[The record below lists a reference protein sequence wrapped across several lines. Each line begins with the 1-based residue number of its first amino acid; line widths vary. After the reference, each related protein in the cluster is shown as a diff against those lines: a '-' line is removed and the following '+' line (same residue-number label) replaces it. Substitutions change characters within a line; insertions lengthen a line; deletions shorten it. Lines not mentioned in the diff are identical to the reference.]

1 MSIDI
6 RPIKILFDTNI
17 PGKQLVPFTKSLLYN
32 PELKDTNGL
41 DEYPNFTMDV
51 LFPFSYLN
59 SLSYE
64 KQVTFFFNKSEM
76 IKVLKIYKSV
86 VFNDSNNIDEMP
98 EILTI
103 GDQEIIKKET
113 SRIIEKSGCSYLED
127 LLTCV
132 HIAQLKILSSI
143 RTGKS
148 QKKVEIDIPKLNGFI
163 HKVYIH
169 ISRELY
175 ASVYLF
181 EKGIP
186 PLVFQQNRSKVNEI
200 IKESILNAIRD
211 SIPVEQLLRAYLD
224 ETTDFM
230 KEVPKEE
237 PKEEKKELKFSDKDS
252 AITVNN
258 EAMVIEAPKDV
269 DTLEKIAEQRNIQR
283 KAEEA
288 AEAEEDKV
296 KISEEVVVID
306 VEELTPVKV
315 EIPEKKEPE
324 IDIGIEILA

>member
-1 MSIDI
+1 MDDNHVPTLQTSQQEWAI
-6 RPIKILFDTNI
+6 RLSRVIQP
-17 PGKQLVPFTKSLLYN
+17 LLY
-32 PELKDTNGL
+32 EGIQAMFQEAVGICKQS
-41 DEYPNFTMDV
+41 DEEDK
-51 LFPFSYLN
+51 YLM
-59 SLSYE
+59 
-64 KQVTFFFNKSEM
+64 TFQ
-76 IKVLKIYKSV
+76 
-86 VFNDSNNIDEMP
+86 NILARIPKWNE
-98 EILTI
+98 EIV
-103 GDQEIIKKET
+103 KKET

-148 QKKVEIDIPKLNGFI
+148 QKKVEIDIPKLNGFV

-175 ASVYLF
+175 AKMYLF
-181 EKGIP
+181 EKGVA
-186 PLVFQQNRSKVNEI
+186 PLVFQQNRSQVNEI
-200 IKESILNAIRD
+200 IKEAILNAIRD

-237 PKEEKKELKFSDKDS
+237 PKVEKELKFSNQDS

-283 KAEEA
+283 KAEDA
-288 AEAEEDKV
+288 AEAEEDKI
-296 KISEEVVVID
+296 KISEEVVIID

-315 EIPEKKEPE
+315 DIKLPEKEPE
-324 IDIGIEILA
+324 IDLGIEILA

>member
-1 MSIDI
+1 MD
-6 RPIKILFDTNI
+6 DNH
-17 PGKQLVPFTKSLLYN
+17 VPTLQSSQQEWATRLTRVIQPLLY
-32 PELKDTNGL
+32 EGIQAMFQEAVGICKQSEEEDK
-41 DEYPNFTMDV
+41 
-51 LFPFSYLN
+51 YLMTFQN
-59 SLSYE
+59 ILSRIPKWNE
-64 KQVTFFFNKSEM
+64 
-76 IKVLKIYKSV
+76 
-86 VFNDSNNIDEMP
+86 D
-98 EILTI
+98 
-103 GDQEIIKKET
+103 IIKKET
-113 SRIIEKSGCSYLED
+113 SRIVEKSGCSYLED

-169 ISRELY
+169 VSRELY
-175 ASVYLF
+175 ANVYLF

-186 PLVFQQNRSKVNEI
+186 PLVFQQNRSKINEI

-237 PKEEKKELKFSDKDS
+237 PKEKKELKFSDKDN
-252 AITVNN
+252 AITVDN
-258 EAMVIEAPKDV
+258 EALVIEAPKDV

-283 KAEEA
+283 KLEE
-288 AEAEEDKV
+288 EEEKL
-296 KISEEVVVID
+296 KISDEVISID

-315 EIPEKKEPE
+315 EVKEVKEEKEPE
-324 IDIGIEILA
+324 IDLGIEILS

>member
-1 MSIDI
+1 MD
-6 RPIKILFDTNI
+6 DNH
-17 PGKQLVPFTKSLLYN
+17 VPTLQTSQQEWALRLSRVIHPLLY
-32 PELKDTNGL
+32 EGIQAMFQEAVGICKQSEEEDK
-41 DEYPNFTMDV
+41 
-51 LFPFSYLN
+51 YLM
-59 SLSYE
+59 
-64 KQVTFFFNKSEM
+64 TFQ
-76 IKVLKIYKSV
+76 
-86 VFNDSNNIDEMP
+86 NILARIPKWNE
-98 EILTI
+98 EIV
-103 GDQEIIKKET
+103 KKET
-113 SRIIEKSGCSYLED
+113 ARIIEKSGCSYLED

-148 QKKVEIDIPKLNGFI
+148 QKKVEIDIPKLNGFV

-175 ASVYLF
+175 ANVYLF
-181 EKGIP
+181 EKGIS

-237 PKEEKKELKFSDKDS
+237 PKVEKELKFSNQDS
-252 AITVNN
+252 AISVNN

-288 AEAEEDKV
+288 AEAAEDKV
-296 KISEEVVVID
+296 KISDEVVIID

-315 EIPEKKEPE
+315 EELPKEKKEPE
-324 IDIGIEILA
+324 IDLGIEILS

>member
-1 MSIDI
+1 MDDNNVPTLQTSQQEWAI
-6 RPIKILFDTNI
+6 RLSRVIHPLIYEGIQAMFQEAVGICKQSEEEDKYLMTFQNILARI
-17 PGKQLVPFTKSLLYN
+17 PKWN
-32 PELKDTNGL
+32 E
-41 DEYPNFTMDV
+41 
-51 LFPFSYLN
+51 
-59 SLSYE
+59 
-64 KQVTFFFNKSEM
+64 
-76 IKVLKIYKSV
+76 
-86 VFNDSNNIDEMP
+86 
-98 EILTI
+98 
-103 GDQEIIKKET
+103 EIIKKET

-175 ASVYLF
+175 AKMYLF
-181 EKGIP
+181 EKGIA
-186 PLVFQQNRSKVNEI
+186 PLVFQQNRSQVNEI
-200 IKESILNAIRD
+200 IKEAILNAIRD

-237 PKEEKKELKFSDKDS
+237 PKVEKELKFSNQDS

-288 AEAEEDKV
+288 AEEEDKV
-296 KISEEVVVID
+296 KISDEVVIID
-306 VEELTPVKV
+306 VEELTPVTV
-315 EIPEKKEPE
+315 EEKKEEKKEPE
-324 IDIGIEILA
+324 IDLGIEILS

>member
-1 MSIDI
+1 MD
-6 RPIKILFDTNI
+6 DNH
-17 PGKQLVPFTKSLLYN
+17 VPTLQSSQQEWALRLTRVIHPLLY
-32 PELKDTNGL
+32 EGVQAMFQEAIGICKQSEEEDK
-41 DEYPNFTMDV
+41 
-51 LFPFSYLN
+51 YLMTFQN
-59 SLSYE
+59 ILSRIPKWNE
-64 KQVTFFFNKSEM
+64 
-76 IKVLKIYKSV
+76 
-86 VFNDSNNIDEMP
+86 
-98 EILTI
+98 
-103 GDQEIIKKET
+103 EIIKKET
-113 SRIIEKSGCSYLED
+113 SRIIEKSGCSYLDD

-175 ASVYLF
+175 SNVYLF
-181 EKGIP
+181 EKDIA

-237 PKEEKKELKFSDKDS
+237 PKEEKKELKFSNQDS
-252 AITVNN
+252 AITVDN
-258 EAMVIEAPKDV
+258 EALVIEAPKDV

-283 KAEEA
+283 KEEEA
-288 AEAEEDKV
+288 EDKV
-296 KISEEVVVID
+296 KISEEVVTID
-306 VEELTPVKV
+306 IEELTPREEKK
-315 EIPEKKEPE
+315 EEKKEPE
-324 IDIGIEILA
+324 IDLGIEILA

>member
-1 MSIDI
+1 MDDNHVPTLQTSQQEWAI
-6 RPIKILFDTNI
+6 RLSRVIHP
-17 PGKQLVPFTKSLLYN
+17 LLY
-32 PELKDTNGL
+32 EGIQAMFQEAVGICKQSEEEDK
-41 DEYPNFTMDV
+41 
-51 LFPFSYLN
+51 YLM
-59 SLSYE
+59 
-64 KQVTFFFNKSEM
+64 TFQ
-76 IKVLKIYKSV
+76 
-86 VFNDSNNIDEMP
+86 NILARIPKWNE
-98 EILTI
+98 EIV
-103 GDQEIIKKET
+103 KKET

-148 QKKVEIDIPKLNGFI
+148 QKKVEIDIPKLNGFV

-175 ASVYLF
+175 AKMYLF
-181 EKGIP
+181 EKGVA
-186 PLVFQQNRSKVNEI
+186 PLVFQQNRSQVNEI
-200 IKESILNAIRD
+200 IKEAILNAIRD

-237 PKEEKKELKFSDKDS
+237 PKVEKELKFSNQDS

-296 KISEEVVVID
+296 KISDEVVIID
-306 VEELTPVKV
+306 VEELAPVKV
-315 EIPEKKEPE
+315 EIELPKEKKEPE
-324 IDIGIEILA
+324 IDLGIEILA

>member
-1 MSIDI
+1 MKSKHSCKIYRD
-6 RPIKILFDTNI
+6 ILFESFMDDNH
-17 PGKQLVPFTKSLLYN
+17 VPTLQSSQQEWAIRLTRVVHPLLY
-32 PELKDTNGL
+32 EGIQAMFQEAVGICKQSEEEDK
-41 DEYPNFTMDV
+41 
-51 LFPFSYLN
+51 YLMTFQN
-59 SLSYE
+59 ILSRIPKWNE
-64 KQVTFFFNKSEM
+64 
-76 IKVLKIYKSV
+76 
-86 VFNDSNNIDEMP
+86 
-98 EILTI
+98 
-103 GDQEIIKKET
+103 EIIKKET
-113 SRIIEKSGCSYLED
+113 SRIVEKSGCSYLED

-175 ASVYLF
+175 ANVYLF
-181 EKGIP
+181 EKGIS

-237 PKEEKKELKFSDKDS
+237 PVEKKELKFSDKDN
-252 AITVNN
+252 AITVDN
-258 EAMVIEAPKDV
+258 EALVIDAPKDV
-269 DTLEKIAEQRNIQR
+269 DTLQKIAEQRNIQR
-283 KAEEA
+283 KL
-288 AEAEEDKV
+288 EEDEDKL
-296 KISEEVVVID
+296 KISEEVVTID
-306 VEELTPVKV
+306 VEDLNPNVTEIKEVK
-315 EIPEKKEPE
+315 EEKKEPD
-324 IDIGIEILA
+324 IDIGIEILE

>member
-1 MSIDI
+1 MDDNHVPTLQTSQQEWAI
-6 RPIKILFDTNI
+6 RLSRVIHP
-17 PGKQLVPFTKSLLYN
+17 LLY
-32 PELKDTNGL
+32 EGVQAMFQEAVGICKQSEED
-41 DEYPNFTMDV
+41 DK
-51 LFPFSYLN
+51 YLM
-59 SLSYE
+59 
-64 KQVTFFFNKSEM
+64 TFQ
-76 IKVLKIYKSV
+76 
-86 VFNDSNNIDEMP
+86 NILARIPKWNE
-98 EILTI
+98 EIV
-103 GDQEIIKKET
+103 KKET

-148 QKKVEIDIPKLNGFI
+148 QKKVEIDIPKLNGFV

-175 ASVYLF
+175 AKVYLF
-181 EKGIP
+181 EKGIA
-186 PLVFQQNRSKVNEI
+186 PLVFQQNRSQINEI
-200 IKESILNAIRD
+200 IKEAILNAIRD

-237 PKEEKKELKFSDKDS
+237 PKEKELKFSNQDS

-296 KISEEVVVID
+296 KISDEVVIID
-306 VEELTPVKV
+306 VEELAPVKV
-315 EIPEKKEPE
+315 EIELPKEKKED
-324 IDIGIEILA
+324 IDLGIEILS

>member
-1 MSIDI
+1 MDDNHVPTLQTSQQEWAI
-6 RPIKILFDTNI
+6 RLSRVIHP
-17 PGKQLVPFTKSLLYN
+17 LLY
-32 PELKDTNGL
+32 EGIQAMFQEAVGICKQSEEEDK
-41 DEYPNFTMDV
+41 
-51 LFPFSYLN
+51 YLM
-59 SLSYE
+59 
-64 KQVTFFFNKSEM
+64 TFQ
-76 IKVLKIYKSV
+76 
-86 VFNDSNNIDEMP
+86 NILARIPKWNE
-98 EILTI
+98 EIV
-103 GDQEIIKKET
+103 KKET
-113 SRIIEKSGCSYLED
+113 ARIIEKSGCSYLED

-148 QKKVEIDIPKLNGFI
+148 QKKVEIDIPKLNGFV

-175 ASVYLF
+175 ANVYLF
-181 EKGIP
+181 EKGIA
-186 PLVFQQNRSKVNEI
+186 PLVFQQNRSRINEI
-200 IKESILNAIRD
+200 IKEAILNAIRD

-237 PKEEKKELKFSDKDS
+237 PKVEKELKFSNQDS

-288 AEAEEDKV
+288 ADAEDKV
-296 KISEEVVVID
+296 KISDEVVIID
-306 VEELTPVKV
+306 VEELTPVKIEV
-315 EIPEKKEPE
+315 AEVKDKKEPE
-324 IDIGIEILA
+324 IDLGIEILS

>member
-1 MSIDI
+1 MDDNHVPTLQTSQQEWAI
-6 RPIKILFDTNI
+6 RLSRVIHP
-17 PGKQLVPFTKSLLYN
+17 LLY
-32 PELKDTNGL
+32 EGIQAMFQEAVGICKQSEEEDK
-41 DEYPNFTMDV
+41 
-51 LFPFSYLN
+51 YLMTFQN
-59 SLSYE
+59 ILSRIPKWNE
-64 KQVTFFFNKSEM
+64 
-76 IKVLKIYKSV
+76 
-86 VFNDSNNIDEMP
+86 
-98 EILTI
+98 EIV
-103 GDQEIIKKET
+103 KKET

-175 ASVYLF
+175 ANVYLF
-181 EKGIP
+181 EKGIA
-186 PLVFQQNRSKVNEI
+186 PLIFQQNRSRVNEI
-200 IKESILNAIRD
+200 IKEAILNAIRD

-237 PKEEKKELKFSDKDS
+237 PKVEKELKFSNQDS

-288 AEAEEDKV
+288 AEAEADKV
-296 KISEEVVVID
+296 KISDEVVIID
-306 VEELTPVKV
+306 VEELAPVKV
-315 EIPEKKEPE
+315 EIELPKEKKEPE
-324 IDIGIEILA
+324 IDLGIEILA

>member
-1 MSIDI
+1 MDDNHVPTLQTSQQEWAI
-6 RPIKILFDTNI
+6 RLSRVIHP
-17 PGKQLVPFTKSLLYN
+17 LLY
-32 PELKDTNGL
+32 EGIQAMFQEAVGICKQS
-41 DEYPNFTMDV
+41 DEEDK
-51 LFPFSYLN
+51 YLM
-59 SLSYE
+59 
-64 KQVTFFFNKSEM
+64 TFQ
-76 IKVLKIYKSV
+76 
-86 VFNDSNNIDEMP
+86 NILARIPKWNE
-98 EILTI
+98 EIV
-103 GDQEIIKKET
+103 KKET

-148 QKKVEIDIPKLNGFI
+148 QKKVEIDIPKLNGFV

-175 ASVYLF
+175 AKMYLF
-181 EKGIP
+181 EKGVA
-186 PLVFQQNRSKVNEI
+186 PLVFQQNRSQVNEI
-200 IKESILNAIRD
+200 IKEAILNAIRD

-237 PKEEKKELKFSDKDS
+237 PKVEKELKFSNQDS

-288 AEAEEDKV
+288 EEDKV
-296 KISEEVVVID
+296 KISDEVVIID

-315 EIPEKKEPE
+315 EKETKEEKKEPE
-324 IDIGIEILA
+324 IDLGIEILS

>member
-1 MSIDI
+1 MDDNHVPTLQSSQQEWAI
-6 RPIKILFDTNI
+6 RLTRVVHP
-17 PGKQLVPFTKSLLYN
+17 LLY
-32 PELKDTNGL
+32 EGIQAMFQEAVGICKQSEEEDK
-41 DEYPNFTMDV
+41 
-51 LFPFSYLN
+51 YLMTFQN
-59 SLSYE
+59 ILSRIPKWNE
-64 KQVTFFFNKSEM
+64 
-76 IKVLKIYKSV
+76 
-86 VFNDSNNIDEMP
+86 
-98 EILTI
+98 
-103 GDQEIIKKET
+103 EIIKKET
-113 SRIIEKSGCSYLED
+113 SRIVEKSGCSYLED

-175 ASVYLF
+175 ANVYLF
-181 EKGIP
+181 EKGIA

-237 PKEEKKELKFSDKDS
+237 PKEEKKELKFSNQDS
-252 AITVNN
+252 AITVDN
-258 EAMVIEAPKDV
+258 EALVIDAPKDV
-269 DTLEKIAEQRNIQR
+269 DTLQKIAEQRNIQR
-283 KAEEA
+283 KL
-288 AEAEEDKV
+288 EEDEDKL
-296 KISEEVVVID
+296 KISEEVVTID
-306 VEELTPVKV
+306 VEDLIPVQETEV
-315 EIPEKKEPE
+315 KKEPE
-324 IDIGIEILA
+324 IDLGIEILN

>member
-1 MSIDI
+1 MDDNNVPTLQTSQQEWAI
-6 RPIKILFDTNI
+6 RLSRVIHPLIYEGVQAMFQEAVGICKQSDEEDKYLMTFQNILARI
-17 PGKQLVPFTKSLLYN
+17 PKWN
-32 PELKDTNGL
+32 E
-41 DEYPNFTMDV
+41 
-51 LFPFSYLN
+51 
-59 SLSYE
+59 
-64 KQVTFFFNKSEM
+64 
-76 IKVLKIYKSV
+76 
-86 VFNDSNNIDEMP
+86 
-98 EILTI
+98 EIV
-103 GDQEIIKKET
+103 KKET
-113 SRIIEKSGCSYLED
+113 ARIIEKSGCSYLED

-175 ASVYLF
+175 AKMYLF

-186 PLVFQQNRSKVNEI
+186 PLVFQQNRSQVNEI
-200 IKESILNAIRD
+200 IKEAILNAIRD
-211 SIPVEQLLRAYLD
+211 SIPIEQLLRAYLD

-237 PKEEKKELKFSDKDS
+237 PKVEKELKFSNQDS
-252 AITVNN
+252 AISVNN

-296 KISEEVVVID
+296 KISEEVVIID

-315 EIPEKKEPE
+315 EEKKEDKKEPE
-324 IDIGIEILA
+324 IDLGIEILS

>member
-1 MSIDI
+1 MDDNHVPTLQTAQQEWAI
-6 RPIKILFDTNI
+6 RLSRVIHP
-17 PGKQLVPFTKSLLYN
+17 LLY
-32 PELKDTNGL
+32 EGIQAMFQEAVGICKQSEEEDK
-41 DEYPNFTMDV
+41 
-51 LFPFSYLN
+51 YLM
-59 SLSYE
+59 
-64 KQVTFFFNKSEM
+64 TFQ
-76 IKVLKIYKSV
+76 
-86 VFNDSNNIDEMP
+86 NILARIPKWNE
-98 EILTI
+98 EIV
-103 GDQEIIKKET
+103 KKET

-148 QKKVEIDIPKLNGFI
+148 QKKVEIDIPKLNGFV

-175 ASVYLF
+175 AKMYLF
-181 EKGIP
+181 EKGVA
-186 PLVFQQNRSKVNEI
+186 PLVFQQNRSQVNEI
-200 IKESILNAIRD
+200 IKEAILNAIRD

-237 PKEEKKELKFSDKDS
+237 PKVEKELKFSNQDS

-288 AEAEEDKV
+288 AEAEDKV
-296 KISEEVVVID
+296 KISDEVVIID
-306 VEELTPVKV
+306 VEELTPVK
-315 EIPEKKEPE
+315 EEKKEPE
-324 IDIGIEILA
+324 IDLGIEILS

>member
-1 MSIDI
+1 MKSKHSCKIYRDI
-6 RPIKILFDTNI
+6 IAERFMDDNH
-17 PGKQLVPFTKSLLYN
+17 VPTLQSSQQEWAIRLSRVIHPLLY
-32 PELKDTNGL
+32 EGIQAMFQEAVGICKQSEEEDK
-41 DEYPNFTMDV
+41 
-51 LFPFSYLN
+51 YLMTFQTI
-59 SLSYE
+59 LSRIPKWNE
-64 KQVTFFFNKSEM
+64 
-76 IKVLKIYKSV
+76 
-86 VFNDSNNIDEMP
+86 D
-98 EILTI
+98 
-103 GDQEIIKKET
+103 IIKKET

-175 ASVYLF
+175 ANVYLF
-181 EKGIP
+181 EKGIA

-237 PKEEKKELKFSDKDS
+237 PKVEKELKFSNQDS
-252 AITVNN
+252 AITVDN

-283 KAEEA
+283 KIEEA
-288 AEAEEDKV
+288 AEAEEDKL
-296 KISEEVVVID
+296 KISDEVVIID
-306 VEELTPVKV
+306 IEDLNPVKV
-315 EIPEKKEPE
+315 EIKVPELKKEPE
-324 IDIGIEILA
+324 IDLGIEILT

>member
-1 MSIDI
+1 MKSKHSYKIYRDI
-6 RPIKILFDTNI
+6 LCESFMDDNH
-17 PGKQLVPFTKSLLYN
+17 VPTLQSSQQEWALRLTRVIHPLLY
-32 PELKDTNGL
+32 EGVQAMFQEAVGICKQSEEEGK
-41 DEYPNFTMDV
+41 
-51 LFPFSYLN
+51 YLMTFQN
-59 SLSYE
+59 ILSRIPKWNE
-64 KQVTFFFNKSEM
+64 
-76 IKVLKIYKSV
+76 
-86 VFNDSNNIDEMP
+86 D
-98 EILTI
+98 
-103 GDQEIIKKET
+103 IIKKET

-175 ASVYLF
+175 ANVYLF
-181 EKGIP
+181 EKDIA

-237 PKEEKKELKFSDKDS
+237 PKEEKKGLKFSNQDS
-252 AITVNN
+252 AITVDN
-258 EAMVIEAPKDV
+258 EALVIEAPKDI

-283 KAEEA
+283 KLE
-288 AEAEEDKV
+288 EEDDKL
-296 KISEEVVVID
+296 KISDEVISID

-315 EIPEKKEPE
+315 DVTELKEKKEPE
-324 IDIGIEILA
+324 IDLGIEILS

>member
-1 MSIDI
+1 MDDNHVPTLQTAQQEWAI
-6 RPIKILFDTNI
+6 RLSRVIHP
-17 PGKQLVPFTKSLLYN
+17 LLY
-32 PELKDTNGL
+32 EGIQAMFQEAVGICKQSEEEDK
-41 DEYPNFTMDV
+41 
-51 LFPFSYLN
+51 YLM
-59 SLSYE
+59 
-64 KQVTFFFNKSEM
+64 TFQ
-76 IKVLKIYKSV
+76 
-86 VFNDSNNIDEMP
+86 NILARIPKWNE
-98 EILTI
+98 EIV
-103 GDQEIIKKET
+103 KKET

-148 QKKVEIDIPKLNGFI
+148 QKKVEIDIPKLNGFV

-175 ASVYLF
+175 AKMYLF
-181 EKGIP
+181 EKGVA
-186 PLVFQQNRSKVNEI
+186 PLVFQQNRSQVNEI
-200 IKESILNAIRD
+200 IKEAILNAIRD

-237 PKEEKKELKFSDKDS
+237 PKVEKELKFSNQDS

-288 AEAEEDKV
+288 EEDKV
-296 KISEEVVVID
+296 KISDEVVIID

-315 EIPEKKEPE
+315 EKETKEEKKEPE
-324 IDIGIEILA
+324 IDLGIEILS

>member
-1 MSIDI
+1 MD
-6 RPIKILFDTNI
+6 DNH
-17 PGKQLVPFTKSLLYN
+17 VPTLQTSQQEWAFRLTRVIHPLLY
-32 PELKDTNGL
+32 EGIQAMFQEAVGICKQS
-41 DEYPNFTMDV
+41 DEEDK
-51 LFPFSYLN
+51 YLM
-59 SLSYE
+59 
-64 KQVTFFFNKSEM
+64 TFQ
-76 IKVLKIYKSV
+76 
-86 VFNDSNNIDEMP
+86 NILARIPKWNE
-98 EILTI
+98 EIV
-103 GDQEIIKKET
+103 KKET
-113 SRIIEKSGCSYLED
+113 ARIIEKSGCSYLED

-148 QKKVEIDIPKLNGFI
+148 QKKVEIDIPKLNGFV

-175 ASVYLF
+175 ANVYLF
-181 EKGIP
+181 EKGIS

-237 PKEEKKELKFSDKDS
+237 PKVEKELKFSNQDS
-252 AITVNN
+252 AISVNN

-288 AEAEEDKV
+288 AEEEDKV
-296 KISEEVVVID
+296 KISDEVVIID
-306 VEELTPVKV
+306 VEELTPVTV
-315 EIPEKKEPE
+315 EEKKEEKKEPE
-324 IDIGIEILA
+324 IDLGIEILS

>member
-1 MSIDI
+1 MDDNHVPTLQTSQQEWAI
-6 RPIKILFDTNI
+6 RLSRVIHP
-17 PGKQLVPFTKSLLYN
+17 LLY
-32 PELKDTNGL
+32 EGVQAMFQEAVGICKQSEEEDK
-41 DEYPNFTMDV
+41 
-51 LFPFSYLN
+51 YLMTFQN
-59 SLSYE
+59 ILSRIPKWNE
-64 KQVTFFFNKSEM
+64 
-76 IKVLKIYKSV
+76 
-86 VFNDSNNIDEMP
+86 
-98 EILTI
+98 
-103 GDQEIIKKET
+103 EIIKKET

-169 ISRELY
+169 ISRDLY
-175 ASVYLF
+175 ANVYLF
-181 EKGIP
+181 EKGIA
-186 PLVFQQNRSKVNEI
+186 PLVFQQNRSRVNEI
-200 IKESILNAIRD
+200 IKEAILNAIRD

-237 PKEEKKELKFSDKDS
+237 PKVEKELKFSNQDS

-296 KISEEVVVID
+296 KISDEVVMID
-306 VEELTPVKV
+306 VEELTPVTV
-315 EIPEKKEPE
+315 EIELPKEKKEE
-324 IDIGIEILA
+324 IDLGIEILA

>member
-1 MSIDI
+1 MDDNHVPTLQTSQQEWAI
-6 RPIKILFDTNI
+6 RLSRVIHP
-17 PGKQLVPFTKSLLYN
+17 LLY
-32 PELKDTNGL
+32 EGIQAMFQEAVGICKQSEEEDK
-41 DEYPNFTMDV
+41 
-51 LFPFSYLN
+51 YLM
-59 SLSYE
+59 
-64 KQVTFFFNKSEM
+64 TFQ
-76 IKVLKIYKSV
+76 
-86 VFNDSNNIDEMP
+86 NILARIPKWNE
-98 EILTI
+98 EIV
-103 GDQEIIKKET
+103 KKET

-148 QKKVEIDIPKLNGFI
+148 QKKVEIDIPKLNGFV

-175 ASVYLF
+175 AKMYLF
-181 EKGIP
+181 EKGVA
-186 PLVFQQNRSKVNEI
+186 PLVFQQNRSQVNEI
-200 IKESILNAIRD
+200 IKEAILNAIRD

-237 PKEEKKELKFSDKDS
+237 PKVEKELKFSNQDS

-288 AEAEEDKV
+288 AEAEGDKV
-296 KISEEVVVID
+296 KISDEVVIID

-315 EIPEKKEPE
+315 ELPKEKKEPD
-324 IDIGIEILA
+324 IDLGIEILA

>member
-1 MSIDI
+1 MDDNNVPTLQTSQQEWAI
-6 RPIKILFDTNI
+6 RLSRVIHPLIYEGIQAMFQEAVGICKQSEEEDKYLMTFQNILARI
-17 PGKQLVPFTKSLLYN
+17 PKWN
-32 PELKDTNGL
+32 E
-41 DEYPNFTMDV
+41 
-51 LFPFSYLN
+51 
-59 SLSYE
+59 
-64 KQVTFFFNKSEM
+64 
-76 IKVLKIYKSV
+76 
-86 VFNDSNNIDEMP
+86 
-98 EILTI
+98 EIV
-103 GDQEIIKKET
+103 KKET

-148 QKKVEIDIPKLNGFI
+148 QKKVEIDIPKLNGFV

-181 EKGIP
+181 EKGIA

-237 PKEEKKELKFSDKDS
+237 PKVEKELKFSNQDS

-269 DTLEKIAEQRNIQR
+269 DTLEKIAEQRNNQR

-296 KISEEVVVID
+296 KISDEVVIID
-306 VEELTPVKV
+306 VEELVPVKV
-315 EIPEKKEPE
+315 EIEIPKEKKEE
-324 IDIGIEILA
+324 IDLGIEILS

>member
-1 MSIDI
+1 MDDNHVPTLQTSQQEWAI
-6 RPIKILFDTNI
+6 RLSRVIHP
-17 PGKQLVPFTKSLLYN
+17 LLY
-32 PELKDTNGL
+32 EGVQAMFQEAVGICKQSEEEDK
-41 DEYPNFTMDV
+41 
-51 LFPFSYLN
+51 YLMTFQN
-59 SLSYE
+59 ILSRIPKWNE
-64 KQVTFFFNKSEM
+64 
-76 IKVLKIYKSV
+76 
-86 VFNDSNNIDEMP
+86 
-98 EILTI
+98 
-103 GDQEIIKKET
+103 EIIKKET

-169 ISRELY
+169 ISRDLY
-175 ASVYLF
+175 ANVYLF
-181 EKGIP
+181 EKGIA
-186 PLVFQQNRSKVNEI
+186 PLVFQQNRSRVNEI
-200 IKESILNAIRD
+200 IKEAILNAIRD

-237 PKEEKKELKFSDKDS
+237 PKVEKELKFSNQDS

-296 KISEEVVVID
+296 KISDEVVIID
-306 VEELTPVKV
+306 VEELAPVKIEV
-315 EIPEKKEPE
+315 AEVKVKKEPE
-324 IDIGIEILA
+324 IDLGIEILA

>member
-1 MSIDI
+1 MDDNHVPTLQTSQQEWAI
-6 RPIKILFDTNI
+6 RLSRVIHP
-17 PGKQLVPFTKSLLYN
+17 LLY
-32 PELKDTNGL
+32 EGVQAMFQEAVGICKQSEEEDK
-41 DEYPNFTMDV
+41 
-51 LFPFSYLN
+51 YLM
-59 SLSYE
+59 
-64 KQVTFFFNKSEM
+64 TFQ
-76 IKVLKIYKSV
+76 
-86 VFNDSNNIDEMP
+86 NILARIPKWNE
-98 EILTI
+98 EIV
-103 GDQEIIKKET
+103 KKET

-148 QKKVEIDIPKLNGFI
+148 QKKVEIDIPKLNGFV

-181 EKGIP
+181 EKGIA

-237 PKEEKKELKFSDKDS
+237 PKEKELKFSNQDS

-288 AEAEEDKV
+288 AEAEGDKV
-296 KISEEVVVID
+296 KISDEVVIID
-306 VEELTPVKV
+306 VEELAPVKV
-315 EIPEKKEPE
+315 ELPKEKKEPE
-324 IDIGIEILA
+324 IDLGIEILS

>member
-1 MSIDI
+1 MDDNHVPTLQTSQQEWAI
-6 RPIKILFDTNI
+6 RLSRVIHP
-17 PGKQLVPFTKSLLYN
+17 LLY
-32 PELKDTNGL
+32 EGVQAMFQEAVGICKQSEEEDK
-41 DEYPNFTMDV
+41 
-51 LFPFSYLN
+51 YLMTFQN
-59 SLSYE
+59 ILSRIPKWNE
-64 KQVTFFFNKSEM
+64 
-76 IKVLKIYKSV
+76 
-86 VFNDSNNIDEMP
+86 
-98 EILTI
+98 
-103 GDQEIIKKET
+103 EIIKKET

-169 ISRELY
+169 ISRDLY
-175 ASVYLF
+175 ANVYLF
-181 EKGIP
+181 EKGIA
-186 PLVFQQNRSKVNEI
+186 PLVFQQNRSRVNEI
-200 IKESILNAIRD
+200 IKEAILNAIRD

-237 PKEEKKELKFSDKDS
+237 PKEKELKFSNQDS

-296 KISEEVVVID
+296 KISDEVVMID
-306 VEELTPVKV
+306 VEELVPVKV
-315 EIPEKKEPE
+315 EIEVKKEPE
-324 IDIGIEILA
+324 IDLGIEILA

>member
-1 MSIDI
+1 MDDNHVPTLQSSQQEWAI
-6 RPIKILFDTNI
+6 RLTRVIHP
-17 PGKQLVPFTKSLLYN
+17 LLY
-32 PELKDTNGL
+32 EGIQAMFQEAVGICKQSEEEDK
-41 DEYPNFTMDV
+41 
-51 LFPFSYLN
+51 YLMTFQN
-59 SLSYE
+59 ILSRIPKWNE
-64 KQVTFFFNKSEM
+64 
-76 IKVLKIYKSV
+76 
-86 VFNDSNNIDEMP
+86 
-98 EILTI
+98 
-103 GDQEIIKKET
+103 EIIKKET
-113 SRIIEKSGCSYLED
+113 SRIVEKSGCSYLED

-175 ASVYLF
+175 ANVYLF
-181 EKGIP
+181 EKGIA

-237 PKEEKKELKFSDKDS
+237 PKEEKKELKFSDKDN
-252 AITVNN
+252 AITVDN
-258 EAMVIEAPKDV
+258 EALVIDAPKDI
-269 DTLEKIAEQRNIQR
+269 DTLQKIAEQRNIQR
-283 KAEEA
+283 KL
-288 AEAEEDKV
+288 EEDEDKL
-296 KISEEVVVID
+296 KISEEVVTID
-306 VEELTPVKV
+306 VEDLNPKIS
-315 EIPEKKEPE
+315 EIKEITEIKEKKEPE

>member
-1 MSIDI
+1 MDDNHVPTLQTSQQEWAI
-6 RPIKILFDTNI
+6 RLSRVIHP
-17 PGKQLVPFTKSLLYN
+17 LLY
-32 PELKDTNGL
+32 EGIQAMFQEAVGICKQSEEEDK
-41 DEYPNFTMDV
+41 
-51 LFPFSYLN
+51 YLM
-59 SLSYE
+59 
-64 KQVTFFFNKSEM
+64 TFQ
-76 IKVLKIYKSV
+76 
-86 VFNDSNNIDEMP
+86 NILARIPKWNE
-98 EILTI
+98 EIV
-103 GDQEIIKKET
+103 KKET

-148 QKKVEIDIPKLNGFI
+148 QKKVEIDIPKLNGFV

-181 EKGIP
+181 EKGIA
-186 PLVFQQNRSKVNEI
+186 PLVFQQNRSKINEI

-237 PKEEKKELKFSDKDS
+237 PKVEKELKFSNQDS

-288 AEAEEDKV
+288 AEAEGDKV
-296 KISEEVVVID
+296 KISDEVVIID
-306 VEELTPVKV
+306 VEELTTEVPK
-315 EIPEKKEPE
+315 EKKEEKKEE
-324 IDIGIEILA
+324 IDLGIEILS